1 MEWYRNLYLGE
12 NAEKKK
18 YRLYRRINKRR
29 LWNAYAVT
37 LPSNDENVLDIYHFM
52 ELRQKAYKKRKIF
65 IIGLACGREE
75 ALELAKNIIWEVW
88 QNTGTFKVGD
98 YIRKRE
104 EFGR

>member
-12 NAEKKK
+12 AAEKKK

-29 LWNAYAVT
+29 LINAYVVT
-37 LPSNDENVLDIYHFM
+37 LPSNDENVLDIYRFA
-52 ELRQKAYKKRKIF
+52 ELRQKFYKRRDIF

-75 ALELAKNIIWEVW
+75 AMELAKDIIWEVW
-88 QNTGTFKVGD
+88 QNTGTFKVSD

-104 EFGR
+104 EYGR

>member
-29 LWNAYAVT
+29 LLNAYVVT
-37 LPSNDENVLDIYHFM
+37 LPSNDENVLDIYRFM
-52 ELRQKAYKKRKIF
+52 ELRQKHYAKCDIF

-75 ALELAKNIIWEVW
+75 AMELAASIIWEVW
-88 QNTGTFKVGD
+88 QNTGAFKVSE

-104 EFGR
+104 ELGR